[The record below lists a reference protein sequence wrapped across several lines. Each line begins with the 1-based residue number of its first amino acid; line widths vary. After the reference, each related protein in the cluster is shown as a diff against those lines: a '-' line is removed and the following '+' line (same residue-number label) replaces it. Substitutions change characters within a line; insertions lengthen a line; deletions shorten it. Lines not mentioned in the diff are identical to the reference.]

1 MNPIQITFRGMS
13 TSEALAE
20 HIRGEYDKLVELYHR
35 ISSAHAV
42 VEQAHRHQQKG
53 RHFQCH
59 LTLRVPG
66 KDLAVTRDPVDR
78 EAREDAYAAVDE
90 VFQIARRMLQEH
102 VEKVK
107 LEGRHE
113 ELV

>member
-1 MNPIQITFRGMS
+1 LNPIQITFRGMEV
-13 TSEALAE
+13 SEALAE
-20 HIRGEYDKLVELYHR
+20 HIRGEYDRLVHVYDR

-42 VEQAHRHQQKG
+42 VEQPHRHQQKG

-66 KDLAVTRDPVDR
+66 KELVVNRDPAERD
-78 EAREDAYAAVDE
+78 AREDAYAAVDE
-90 VFQIARRMLQEH
+90 TFRAARRMVEEH
-102 VEKVK
+102 ADRVK

-113 ELV
+113 EVA